1 MHIIDLFKALSDHTR
16 LRVMRLLLMNQVEI
30 GVGKFVEVLQG
41 KPYNVS
47 KQLKVLEHCGLVQ
60 IRKEGR
66 NVYYRLADNEV
77 GILENIYQL
86 ISGLP
91 DAEGDFEEDQL
102 RFEHQ
107 AEKRTTSA
115 GSVREPVTEHE
126 KEKRVAQEGMVAQ
139 EQLPSHLL

>member
-1 MHIIDLFKALSDHTR
+1 MHVTDLFKALSDHTR
-16 LRVMRLLLMNQVEI
+16 LRVMRLLVMNQVEI

-66 NVYYRLADNEV
+66 NVYYRLAANEV

-91 DAEGDFEEDQL
+91 DAEGDFEEDQW
-102 RFEHQ
+102 RFERQ
-107 AEKRTTSA
+107 SEKRTSSA
-115 GSVREPVTEHE
+115 GSVHEPVTDHE
-126 KEKRVAQEGMVAQ
+126 EEGRSAQE
-139 EQLPSHLL
+139 ELPSHLL